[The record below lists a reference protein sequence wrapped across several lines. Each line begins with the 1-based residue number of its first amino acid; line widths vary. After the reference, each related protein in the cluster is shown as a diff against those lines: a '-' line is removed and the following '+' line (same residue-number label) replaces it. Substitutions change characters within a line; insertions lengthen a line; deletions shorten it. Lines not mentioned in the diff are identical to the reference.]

1 MKIIVTSLPDLKKIN
16 PQRPHHLLKYLSQK
30 HEVTVLSVNA
40 WWLEEKRDPYLS
52 ECLKDI
58 EIIYMTKNRINTIL
72 QEISILKTTNFF
84 RIADINSFDVFVSLN
99 DLIASYILSKKVK
112 IPMAFDICDDV
123 PKYIKTSTQIP
134 RLLKPFGE
142 YIAESIMMRN
152 IKSSK
157 KVTFTLESLR
167 KAYNIPVEKS
177 AFIPNGV
184 DTKLFCYRDS
194 QQIKDQL
201 GIVEDEFV
209 LGFVGFLGEWVD
221 IELPLFALK
230 KLIEKNFKIKM
241 LIIGS
246 GDKFGYAKNLARK
259 LGISDNVIFTGSVP
273 YSQVPEY
280 ISFMDVCS
288 LPFKRCEVS
297 ENALPLKL
305 FEYMACEKPV
315 ISTPLSGV
323 KEAVGNKVIYAS
335 DVEELV
341 QRIIE
346 LYHNNKLIHELG
358 KVGRRFVEQNYSWD
372 KICDKFE
379 SVLIEAS
386 ENGGCES

>member
-1 MKIIVTSLPDLKKIN
+1 
-16 PQRPHHLLKYLSQK
+16 
-30 HEVTVLSVNA
+30 
-40 WWLEEKRDPYLS
+40 
-52 ECLKDI
+52 
-58 EIIYMTKNRINTIL
+58 
-72 QEISILKTTNFF
+72 
-84 RIADINSFDVFVSLN
+84 
-99 DLIASYILSKKVK
+99 
-112 IPMAFDICDDV
+112 
-123 PKYIKTSTQIP
+123 
-134 RLLKPFGE
+134 
-142 YIAESIMMRN
+142 MMRN